1 MVSNA
6 YSSLSDVSILVKIHP
21 FRFFINSKI
30 TTRMDFISTLYET
43 FSGQTLGRPDKK
55 HKKKLRNNRTVSV
68 AKSPILMSLKSPQ
81 KGKVA
86 KKKSTRP
93 NLKSITNVSNN
104 KPVPPNK
111 KSRSSGSNNNIIS
124 DENKKRTSAIQSAI
138 ERGEKS
144 TLPSLMRKIE
154 TKKRAILV
162 QIEALE
168 KEVRT
173 KKAEVVE
180 MEKELLL
187 GASSW

>member
-1 MVSNA
+1 
-6 YSSLSDVSILVKIHP
+6 
-21 FRFFINSKI
+21 
-30 TTRMDFISTLYET
+30 MDFISTLYET

-55 HKKKLRNNRTVSV
+55 HKRKLRAQRGVSV

-86 KKKSTRP
+86 KKKSARP
-93 NLKSITNVSNN
+93 NLKSITNTSNNNNNN

-111 KSRSSGSNNNIIS
+111 KSSGKNNNNTTT
-124 DENKKRTSAIQSAI
+124 DEKKRTSAIQSAI
-138 ERGEKS
+138 ESGEKS

-180 MEKELLL
+180 LEKELLL

>member
-1 MVSNA
+1 
-6 YSSLSDVSILVKIHP
+6 
-21 FRFFINSKI
+21 
-30 TTRMDFISTLYET
+30 MDFISTLYET

-55 HKKKLRNNRTVSV
+55 RKRKLRAQRGVSV

-86 KKKSTRP
+86 KKKSARP
-93 NLKSITNVSNN
+93 NLKSITNTSNNN

-111 KSRSSGSNNNIIS
+111 KSSGKNNNNNTT
-124 DENKKRTSAIQSAI
+124 DEKKRTSAIQSAI
-138 ERGEKS
+138 ESGEKS

-180 MEKELLL
+180 LEKELLL

>member
-1 MVSNA
+1 
-6 YSSLSDVSILVKIHP
+6 
-21 FRFFINSKI
+21 
-30 TTRMDFISTLYET
+30 MDFISTLYET

-55 HKKKLRNNRTVSV
+55 HKRKLRAQRGVSV

-86 KKKSTRP
+86 KKKSTVRP
-93 NLKSITNVSNN
+93 NLKSITNTSNNN

-111 KSRSSGSNNNIIS
+111 KSSGKNNNNTTT
-124 DENKKRTSAIQSAI
+124 DEKKRTSAIQSAI
-138 ERGEKS
+138 ESGEKS

-180 MEKELLL
+180 LEKELLL

>member
-1 MVSNA
+1 
-6 YSSLSDVSILVKIHP
+6 
-21 FRFFINSKI
+21 
-30 TTRMDFISTLYET
+30 MDFISTLYET

-55 HKKKLRNNRTVSV
+55 HKRKLRTQRGVSV

-86 KKKSTRP
+86 KKKSARP
-93 NLKSITNVSNN
+93 NLKSITNTSNNNN

-111 KSRSSGSNNNIIS
+111 KSSGKNNNNNTN
-124 DENKKRTSAIQSAI
+124 DEKKRTSAIQSAI
-138 ERGEKS
+138 ESGEKS

-180 MEKELLL
+180 LEKELLL

>member
-1 MVSNA
+1 
-6 YSSLSDVSILVKIHP
+6 
-21 FRFFINSKI
+21 
-30 TTRMDFISTLYET
+30 MDFISTLYET

-55 HKKKLRNNRTVSV
+55 HKRKLRAQRGVSV

-86 KKKSTRP
+86 KKKSARP
-93 NLKSITNVSNN
+93 NLKSITNTSNNNN

-111 KSRSSGSNNNIIS
+111 KSSGKNNNNTTT
-124 DENKKRTSAIQSAI
+124 DEKKRTSAIQSAI
-138 ERGEKS
+138 ESGEKS

-180 MEKELLL
+180 LEKELLL

>member
-1 MVSNA
+1 
-6 YSSLSDVSILVKIHP
+6 
-21 FRFFINSKI
+21 
-30 TTRMDFISTLYET
+30 MDFISTLYET

-55 HKKKLRNNRTVSV
+55 HKRKLRTQRGVSV

-93 NLKSITNVSNN
+93 NLKSITNTSNNNN

-111 KSRSSGSNNNIIS
+111 KSSGKNNNNNTTY
-124 DENKKRTSAIQSAI
+124 EKKRTSAIQSAI
-138 ERGEKS
+138 ESGEKS

-180 MEKELLL
+180 LEKELLL

>member
-1 MVSNA
+1 
-6 YSSLSDVSILVKIHP
+6 
-21 FRFFINSKI
+21 
-30 TTRMDFISTLYET
+30 MDFISTLYET

-55 HKKKLRNNRTVSV
+55 HKRKLRTQRGVSV

-86 KKKSTRP
+86 KMISARP
-93 NLKSITNVSNN
+93 NLKSITNTSNNNN

-111 KSRSSGSNNNIIS
+111 KSSGKNNNNNTT
-124 DENKKRTSAIQSAI
+124 DEKKRTSAIQSDI
-138 ERGEKS
+138 ESGEKS

-180 MEKELLL
+180 LEKELLL

>member
-1 MVSNA
+1 
-6 YSSLSDVSILVKIHP
+6 
-21 FRFFINSKI
+21 
-30 TTRMDFISTLYET
+30 MDFISTLYET

-55 HKKKLRNNRTVSV
+55 RKRKLRAQRGVSV

-86 KKKSTRP
+86 KKKSARP
-93 NLKSITNVSNN
+93 NLKSITNT
-104 KPVPPNK
+104 
-111 KSRSSGSNNNIIS
+111 SNNNNNNTTT
-124 DENKKRTSAIQSAI
+124 DEKKRTSAIQSAI
-138 ERGEKS
+138 ESGEKS

-180 MEKELLL
+180 LEKELLL

>member
-1 MVSNA
+1 
-6 YSSLSDVSILVKIHP
+6 
-21 FRFFINSKI
+21 
-30 TTRMDFISTLYET
+30 MDFISTLYET

-55 HKKKLRNNRTVSV
+55 HKKKLRNQRGVSV

-86 KKKSTRP
+86 KKKSTVRP
-93 NLKSITNVSNN
+93 NLKSITNTSNNN

-111 KSRSSGSNNNIIS
+111 KSSSKNNNNTI
-124 DENKKRTSAIQSAI
+124 DEKKRTSAIQSAI
-138 ERGEKS
+138 ESGEKN

-154 TKKRAILV
+154 TKKGAILV

-180 MEKELLL
+180 LEKELLL

>member
-1 MVSNA
+1 
-6 YSSLSDVSILVKIHP
+6 
-21 FRFFINSKI
+21 
-30 TTRMDFISTLYET
+30 MDFISTLYET

-55 HKKKLRNNRTVSV
+55 HKRKLRTQRGVSV

-86 KKKSTRP
+86 KKKSARP
-93 NLKSITNVSNN
+93 NLKSITNTSTNN

-111 KSRSSGSNNNIIS
+111 KSSGKNNNNTTT
-124 DENKKRTSAIQSAI
+124 DEKKRTSAIQSAI
-138 ERGEKS
+138 ESGEKS

-180 MEKELLL
+180 LEKELLL

>member
-1 MVSNA
+1 
-6 YSSLSDVSILVKIHP
+6 
-21 FRFFINSKI
+21 
-30 TTRMDFISTLYET
+30 MDFISTLYET

-55 HKKKLRNNRTVSV
+55 HKRKLRTQRGVSV

-86 KKKSTRP
+86 KKKSARP
-93 NLKSITNVSNN
+93 NLKSITNTSNTN
-104 KPVPPNK
+104 KPVPPIK
-111 KSRSSGSNNNIIS
+111 KSSGKNNNNTTT
-124 DENKKRTSAIQSAI
+124 DEKKRTSAIQSAI
-138 ERGEKS
+138 ESGEKS

-180 MEKELLL
+180 LEKELLL

>member
-1 MVSNA
+1 
-6 YSSLSDVSILVKIHP
+6 
-21 FRFFINSKI
+21 
-30 TTRMDFISTLYET
+30 MDFISTLYET

-55 HKKKLRNNRTVSV
+55 HKRKLRAQRGVSV

-86 KKKSTRP
+86 KKKSARP
-93 NLKSITNVSNN
+93 NLKSITNTSNNNN

-111 KSRSSGSNNNIIS
+111 KSSGKNNNTTTT
-124 DENKKRTSAIQSAI
+124 DEKKRTSAIQSAI
-138 ERGEKS
+138 ESGEKS

-180 MEKELLL
+180 LEKELLL

>member
-1 MVSNA
+1 
-6 YSSLSDVSILVKIHP
+6 
-21 FRFFINSKI
+21 
-30 TTRMDFISTLYET
+30 MDFISTLYET

-55 HKKKLRNNRTVSV
+55 HKRKLRTQRGVSV

-86 KKKSTRP
+86 KKKSARP
-93 NLKSITNVSNN
+93 NLKSITNTSNNN

-111 KSRSSGSNNNIIS
+111 KSSSKNNNNNTI
-124 DENKKRTSAIQSAI
+124 DEKKRTSAIQSAI
-138 ERGEKS
+138 ESGEKS

-180 MEKELLL
+180 LEKELLL

>member
-1 MVSNA
+1 
-6 YSSLSDVSILVKIHP
+6 
-21 FRFFINSKI
+21 
-30 TTRMDFISTLYET
+30 MDFISTLYET

-55 HKKKLRNNRTVSV
+55 HKRKLRAQRGVSV

-86 KKKSTRP
+86 KKKSARP
-93 NLKSITNVSNN
+93 NLKSITNTSNNNNNN

-111 KSRSSGSNNNIIS
+111 KSSGKNNNNNNT
-124 DENKKRTSAIQSAI
+124 DEKKRTSAIQSAI
-138 ERGEKS
+138 ESGEKS

-180 MEKELLL
+180 LEKELLL

>member
-1 MVSNA
+1 
-6 YSSLSDVSILVKIHP
+6 
-21 FRFFINSKI
+21 
-30 TTRMDFISTLYET
+30 MDFISTLYET

-55 HKKKLRNNRTVSV
+55 HKRKLRTQRGVSV

-86 KKKSTRP
+86 KKKSARP
-93 NLKSITNVSNN
+93 NLKSITNTSNNNNNN

-111 KSRSSGSNNNIIS
+111 KSSGKNNNNNNTTT
-124 DENKKRTSAIQSAI
+124 DEKKRTSAIQSAI
-138 ERGEKS
+138 ESGEKS

-180 MEKELLL
+180 LEKELLL

>member
-1 MVSNA
+1 
-6 YSSLSDVSILVKIHP
+6 
-21 FRFFINSKI
+21 
-30 TTRMDFISTLYET
+30 MDFISTLYET

-55 HKKKLRNNRTVSV
+55 HKRKLRAQRGVSV

-86 KKKSTRP
+86 KKKSARP
-93 NLKSITNVSNN
+93 NLKSITNTSNNNN

-111 KSRSSGSNNNIIS
+111 KSSG
-124 DENKKRTSAIQSAI
+124 KRTSAIQFAI
-138 ERGEKS
+138 ESGEKS

-180 MEKELLL
+180 LEKELLL

>member
-1 MVSNA
+1 
-6 YSSLSDVSILVKIHP
+6 
-21 FRFFINSKI
+21 
-30 TTRMDFISTLYET
+30 MDFISTLYET

-55 HKKKLRNNRTVSV
+55 HKRKLRAQRGVSV

-86 KKKSTRP
+86 KKKSARP
-93 NLKSITNVSNN
+93 NLKSITNTSNNNNNNN

-111 KSRSSGSNNNIIS
+111 KSSGKNNNNTTT
-124 DENKKRTSAIQSAI
+124 DEKKRTSAIQSAI
-138 ERGEKS
+138 ESGEKS

-180 MEKELLL
+180 LEKELLL

>member
-1 MVSNA
+1 
-6 YSSLSDVSILVKIHP
+6 
-21 FRFFINSKI
+21 
-30 TTRMDFISTLYET
+30 MDFISTLYET

-55 HKKKLRNNRTVSV
+55 RKRKLRAQRGVSV

-86 KKKSTRP
+86 KKKSARP
-93 NLKSITNVSNN
+93 NLKSITNTSNNNNNNNN

-111 KSRSSGSNNNIIS
+111 KSSGKNNNTTTT
-124 DENKKRTSAIQSAI
+124 DEKKRTSAIQSAI
-138 ERGEKS
+138 ESGEKS

-180 MEKELLL
+180 LEKELLL

>member
-1 MVSNA
+1 
-6 YSSLSDVSILVKIHP
+6 
-21 FRFFINSKI
+21 
-30 TTRMDFISTLYET
+30 MDFISTLYET

-55 HKKKLRNNRTVSV
+55 HKRKLRAQRGVSV

-86 KKKSTRP
+86 KKKSARP
-93 NLKSITNVSNN
+93 NLKSITNTSNNN

-111 KSRSSGSNNNIIS
+111 KSSGKNNNNNNTTT
-124 DENKKRTSAIQSAI
+124 DEKKRTSAIQSAI
-138 ERGEKS
+138 ESGEKS

-180 MEKELLL
+180 LEKELLL

>member
-1 MVSNA
+1 
-6 YSSLSDVSILVKIHP
+6 
-21 FRFFINSKI
+21 
-30 TTRMDFISTLYET
+30 MDFISTLYET

-55 HKKKLRNNRTVSV
+55 HKRKLRTQRGVSV

-86 KKKSTRP
+86 KKKSARP
-93 NLKSITNVSNN
+93 NLKSITNTSNNNN

-111 KSRSSGSNNNIIS
+111 KSSGKNNNNTTS
-124 DENKKRTSAIQSAI
+124 DEKKRTSAIQSAI
-138 ERGEKS
+138 ESGEKS

-180 MEKELLL
+180 LEKELLL

>member
-1 MVSNA
+1 
-6 YSSLSDVSILVKIHP
+6 
-21 FRFFINSKI
+21 
-30 TTRMDFISTLYET
+30 MDFISTLYET

-55 HKKKLRNNRTVSV
+55 HKRKLRTQRGVSV

-86 KKKSTRP
+86 KKKSARP
-93 NLKSITNVSNN
+93 NLKSITNTSNNN

-111 KSRSSGSNNNIIS
+111 KSSGKNNNNTTT
-124 DENKKRTSAIQSAI
+124 DEKKRTSAIQSAI
-138 ERGEKS
+138 ESGEKS

-180 MEKELLL
+180 LEKELLL

>member
-1 MVSNA
+1 
-6 YSSLSDVSILVKIHP
+6 
-21 FRFFINSKI
+21 
-30 TTRMDFISTLYET
+30 MDFISTLYET

-55 HKKKLRNNRTVSV
+55 HKKKLRTNRVSSV

-86 KKKSTRP
+86 KKKSTVRP
-93 NLKSITNVSNN
+93 NLKSITNTSNNN

-111 KSRSSGSNNNIIS
+111 KSSSKNNNNTI
-124 DENKKRTSAIQSAI
+124 DEKKRTSAIQSAI
-138 ERGEKS
+138 ESGEKN

-180 MEKELLL
+180 LEKELLL

>member
-1 MVSNA
+1 
-6 YSSLSDVSILVKIHP
+6 
-21 FRFFINSKI
+21 
-30 TTRMDFISTLYET
+30 MDFISTLYET

-55 HKKKLRNNRTVSV
+55 HKRKLRAQRGVSV

-86 KKKSTRP
+86 KKKSARP
-93 NLKSITNVSNN
+93 NLKSITNTSNNNNNN

-111 KSRSSGSNNNIIS
+111 KSSGKNNNNNNNTT
-124 DENKKRTSAIQSAI
+124 DEKKRTSAIQSAI
-138 ERGEKS
+138 ESGEKS

-180 MEKELLL
+180 LEKELLL

>member
-1 MVSNA
+1 
-6 YSSLSDVSILVKIHP
+6 
-21 FRFFINSKI
+21 
-30 TTRMDFISTLYET
+30 MDFISTLYET

-55 HKKKLRNNRTVSV
+55 RKRKLRAQRGVSV

-86 KKKSTRP
+86 KKKSARP
-93 NLKSITNVSNN
+93 NLKSITNTSNNNNNNNNN

-111 KSRSSGSNNNIIS
+111 KSSGKNNNNNTTT
-124 DENKKRTSAIQSAI
+124 DEKKRTSAIQSAI
-138 ERGEKS
+138 ESGEKS

-180 MEKELLL
+180 LEKELLL

>member
-1 MVSNA
+1 
-6 YSSLSDVSILVKIHP
+6 
-21 FRFFINSKI
+21 
-30 TTRMDFISTLYET
+30 MDFISTLYET

-55 HKKKLRNNRTVSV
+55 RKRKLRAQRGVSV

-86 KKKSTRP
+86 KKKSARP
-93 NLKSITNVSNN
+93 NLKSITNTSNNNNNNNN

-111 KSRSSGSNNNIIS
+111 KSSGKNSNNNTTT
-124 DENKKRTSAIQSAI
+124 DEKKRTSAIQSAI
-138 ERGEKS
+138 ESGEKS

-180 MEKELLL
+180 LEKELLL

>member
-1 MVSNA
+1 
-6 YSSLSDVSILVKIHP
+6 
-21 FRFFINSKI
+21 
-30 TTRMDFISTLYET
+30 MDFISTLYET

-55 HKKKLRNNRTVSV
+55 HKRKLRTQRGVSV

-86 KKKSTRP
+86 KKKSARP
-93 NLKSITNVSNN
+93 NLKSITNTSNNNN

-111 KSRSSGSNNNIIS
+111 KSSGKNNNNNT
-124 DENKKRTSAIQSAI
+124 DEKKRTSAIQSAI
-138 ERGEKS
+138 ESGEKS

-180 MEKELLL
+180 LEKELLL

>member
-1 MVSNA
+1 
-6 YSSLSDVSILVKIHP
+6 
-21 FRFFINSKI
+21 
-30 TTRMDFISTLYET
+30 MDFISTLYET

-55 HKKKLRNNRTVSV
+55 HKRKLRTQRGVSV

-86 KKKSTRP
+86 KKKSARP
-93 NLKSITNVSNN
+93 NLKSITNTSNNNN

-111 KSRSSGSNNNIIS
+111 KSSGKNNNNNTT
-124 DENKKRTSAIQSAI
+124 DEKKRTSAIQSDI
-138 ERGEKS
+138 ESGEKS

-180 MEKELLL
+180 LEKELLL

>member
-1 MVSNA
+1 
-6 YSSLSDVSILVKIHP
+6 
-21 FRFFINSKI
+21 
-30 TTRMDFISTLYET
+30 MDFISTLYET

-55 HKKKLRNNRTVSV
+55 HKRKLRNTRTVSSV

-93 NLKSITNVSNN
+93 NLKSITNNNSNN

-111 KSRSSGSNNNIIS
+111 KSSSKNNNNTI
-124 DENKKRTSAIQSAI
+124 DEKKRTSAIQSAI

-180 MEKELLL
+180 LEKELLL

>member
-1 MVSNA
+1 
-6 YSSLSDVSILVKIHP
+6 
-21 FRFFINSKI
+21 
-30 TTRMDFISTLYET
+30 MDFISTLYET

-55 HKKKLRNNRTVSV
+55 RKRKLRAQRGVSV

-86 KKKSTRP
+86 KKKSARP
-93 NLKSITNVSNN
+93 NLKSITNTSHNNNNN

-111 KSRSSGSNNNIIS
+111 KSSGKNNNNNTTT
-124 DENKKRTSAIQSAI
+124 DEKKRTSAIQSAI
-138 ERGEKS
+138 ESGEKS

-180 MEKELLL
+180 LEKELLL

>member
-1 MVSNA
+1 
-6 YSSLSDVSILVKIHP
+6 
-21 FRFFINSKI
+21 
-30 TTRMDFISTLYET
+30 MDFISTLYET

-55 HKKKLRNNRTVSV
+55 RKRKLRAQRGVSV

-86 KKKSTRP
+86 KKKSARP
-93 NLKSITNVSNN
+93 NLKSITNTSNNNNNNNN

-111 KSRSSGSNNNIIS
+111 KSSSKNSNNTI
-124 DENKKRTSAIQSAI
+124 DEKKRTSAIQFAI
-138 ERGEKS
+138 ESGEKS

-180 MEKELLL
+180 LEKELLL

>member
-1 MVSNA
+1 
-6 YSSLSDVSILVKIHP
+6 
-21 FRFFINSKI
+21 
-30 TTRMDFISTLYET
+30 MDFISTLYET

-55 HKKKLRNNRTVSV
+55 RKRKLRAQRGVSV

-86 KKKSTRP
+86 KKKSARP
-93 NLKSITNVSNN
+93 NLKSITNTSNNNNNNNNN

-111 KSRSSGSNNNIIS
+111 KSSGKNNNNTTT
-124 DENKKRTSAIQSAI
+124 DEKKRTSAIQSAI
-138 ERGEKS
+138 ESGEKS

-180 MEKELLL
+180 LEKELLL

>member
-1 MVSNA
+1 
-6 YSSLSDVSILVKIHP
+6 
-21 FRFFINSKI
+21 
-30 TTRMDFISTLYET
+30 MDFISTLYET

-55 HKKKLRNNRTVSV
+55 HKRKLRAQRGVSV

-86 KKKSTRP
+86 KKKSARP
-93 NLKSITNVSNN
+93 NLKSITNTSNNNNN

-111 KSRSSGSNNNIIS
+111 KSSGKNNNNNNTTT
-124 DENKKRTSAIQSAI
+124 DEKKRTSAIQSAI
-138 ERGEKS
+138 ESGEKS

-180 MEKELLL
+180 LEKELLL

>member
-1 MVSNA
+1 
-6 YSSLSDVSILVKIHP
+6 
-21 FRFFINSKI
+21 
-30 TTRMDFISTLYET
+30 MDFISTLYET

-55 HKKKLRNNRTVSV
+55 HKRKLRTQRGVSV

-86 KKKSTRP
+86 KKKSARP
-93 NLKSITNVSNN
+93 NLKSITNTSNNNN

-111 KSRSSGSNNNIIS
+111 KSSGKNNNNTTT
-124 DENKKRTSAIQSAI
+124 DEKKRTSAIQFAI
-138 ERGEKS
+138 ESGEKS

-180 MEKELLL
+180 LEKELLL

>member
-1 MVSNA
+1 
-6 YSSLSDVSILVKIHP
+6 
-21 FRFFINSKI
+21 
-30 TTRMDFISTLYET
+30 MDFISTLYET

-55 HKKKLRNNRTVSV
+55 HKRKLRTQRGVSV

-86 KKKSTRP
+86 KKKSARP
-93 NLKSITNVSNN
+93 NLKSITNTSNNNNN

-111 KSRSSGSNNNIIS
+111 KSSGKNNNNNNTTT
-124 DENKKRTSAIQSAI
+124 DEKKRTSAIQSAI
-138 ERGEKS
+138 ESGEKS

-180 MEKELLL
+180 LEKELLL

>member
-1 MVSNA
+1 
-6 YSSLSDVSILVKIHP
+6 
-21 FRFFINSKI
+21 
-30 TTRMDFISTLYET
+30 MDFISTLYET

-55 HKKKLRNNRTVSV
+55 HKRKLRAQRGVSV

-86 KKKSTRP
+86 KKKSARP
-93 NLKSITNVSNN
+93 NLKSITNTSNNNN

-111 KSRSSGSNNNIIS
+111 KSSGKNNNNNTTT
-124 DENKKRTSAIQSAI
+124 DEKKRTSAIQSAI
-138 ERGEKS
+138 ESGEKS

-180 MEKELLL
+180 LEKELLL

>member
-1 MVSNA
+1 
-6 YSSLSDVSILVKIHP
+6 
-21 FRFFINSKI
+21 
-30 TTRMDFISTLYET
+30 MDFISTLYET

-55 HKKKLRNNRTVSV
+55 RKRKLRAQRGVSV

-86 KKKSTRP
+86 KKKSARP
-93 NLKSITNVSNN
+93 NLKSITNTSNNNNNN

-111 KSRSSGSNNNIIS
+111 KSSGKNNNNNTTT
-124 DENKKRTSAIQSAI
+124 DEKKRTSAIQSAI
-138 ERGEKS
+138 ESGEKS

-180 MEKELLL
+180 LEKELLL

>member
-1 MVSNA
+1 
-6 YSSLSDVSILVKIHP
+6 
-21 FRFFINSKI
+21 
-30 TTRMDFISTLYET
+30 MDFISTLYET

-55 HKKKLRNNRTVSV
+55 HKRKLRTQRGVSV

-86 KKKSTRP
+86 KKKSARP
-93 NLKSITNVSNN
+93 NLKSITNTSNNNN

-111 KSRSSGSNNNIIS
+111 KSSGKNNNNTTT
-124 DENKKRTSAIQSAI
+124 DEKKRTSAIQSAI
-138 ERGEKS
+138 ESGEKS

-180 MEKELLL
+180 LEKELLL

>member
-1 MVSNA
+1 
-6 YSSLSDVSILVKIHP
+6 
-21 FRFFINSKI
+21 
-30 TTRMDFISTLYET
+30 MDFISTLYET

-55 HKKKLRNNRTVSV
+55 RKRKLRAQRGVSV

-93 NLKSITNVSNN
+93 NLKSITNTSNNN

-111 KSRSSGSNNNIIS
+111 KSSSKNSNNTI
-124 DENKKRTSAIQSAI
+124 DEKKRTSAIQSAI
-138 ERGEKS
+138 ESGEKS

-180 MEKELLL
+180 LEKELLL

>member
-1 MVSNA
+1 
-6 YSSLSDVSILVKIHP
+6 
-21 FRFFINSKI
+21 
-30 TTRMDFISTLYET
+30 MDFISTLYET

-55 HKKKLRNNRTVSV
+55 RKRKLRAQRGVSV

-86 KKKSTRP
+86 KKKSARP
-93 NLKSITNVSNN
+93 NLKSITNTSNNNNN

-111 KSRSSGSNNNIIS
+111 KSSGKNNNNTTT
-124 DENKKRTSAIQSAI
+124 DEKKRTSAIQSAI
-138 ERGEKS
+138 ESGEKS

-180 MEKELLL
+180 LEKELLL

>member
-1 MVSNA
+1 
-6 YSSLSDVSILVKIHP
+6 
-21 FRFFINSKI
+21 
-30 TTRMDFISTLYET
+30 MDFISTLYET

-55 HKKKLRNNRTVSV
+55 HKRKLRTQRGVSV

-86 KKKSTRP
+86 KKKSARP
-93 NLKSITNVSNN
+93 NLKSITNTSNNNN

-111 KSRSSGSNNNIIS
+111 KSSGKNNNNNNTTT
-124 DENKKRTSAIQSAI
+124 DEKKRTSAIQSAI
-138 ERGEKS
+138 ESGEKS

-180 MEKELLL
+180 LEKELLL